1 MAPDIIDTKYHLVRA
16 IEEATTA
23 GSGLHTF
30 VQNTCALLLGYFS
43 LRRERDFTNKI
54 ADYVLLTNFPDLSSR
69 WCIAPGGQ
77 RTSRLQDTQDYYLR
91 LALLVT
97 GLLRWPGWYLF
108 GLPLF
113 ECVRYTI
120 ILYTICQLLIIGL
133 LLIIHGL
140 TCIGLDLAALTEWK
154 PSAPTESNSRKEKK
168 VVHFDSPA
176 IRKSKETE
184 MSRKHPSSV
193 SMGRF
198 LQSLPPGPLERAN
211 FYSPRKRK
219 QVDSEMEKNQQLSW
233 DNLFQSLPE
242 AARSKIGP
250 FSPRTREQEEPKYH
264 ESKVQQLQRSFQQ
277 PASSDLFIIRELNVR
292 TQQTE
297 TMIYH
302 SITTHENLRETS
314 FEELRIEHYAR
325 IEGLSIASLPSL
337 DTYIKAIPLPIT
349 ESQTETVEE
358 EDEEPTRSTLANTPP
373 PIAEPQ
379 VEAEDSSISDL
390 LKSSMRQIALPSW
403 LSSRMSRDAK
413 TTSVATSPA
422 VTDWE
427 SPATTLV
434 PSSTPPGLP
443 PISAQQF
450 WGRSFT

>member
-1 MAPDIIDTKYHLVRA
+1 
-16 IEEATTA
+16 
-23 GSGLHTF
+23 
-30 VQNTCALLLGYFS
+30 
-43 LRRERDFTNKI
+43 
-54 ADYVLLTNFPDLSSR
+54 
-69 WCIAPGGQ
+69 
-77 RTSRLQDTQDYYLR
+77 
-91 LALLVT
+91 
-97 GLLRWPGWYLF
+97 
-108 GLPLF
+108 
-113 ECVRYTI
+113 
-120 ILYTICQLLIIGL
+120 
-133 LLIIHGL
+133 
-140 TCIGLDLAALTEWK
+140 
-154 PSAPTESNSRKEKK
+154 
-168 VVHFDSPA
+168 
-176 IRKSKETE
+176 

-277 PASSDLFIIRELNVR
+277 PASSDLFIIRELNAR
-292 TQQTE
+292 TQQTQ

-302 SITTHENLRETS
+302 SITTHENLRKTS
-314 FEELRIEHYAR
+314 FEELRIEHYITSKGFVVHAPPPR
-325 IEGLSIASLPSL
+325 PHPP
-337 DTYIKAIPLPIT
+337 PLVDAGTMEPPPTT
-349 ESQTETVEE
+349 ELHTEE
-358 EDEEPTRSTLANTPP
+358 EEHEDEFSLQSTLANTPAT
-373 PIAEPQ
+373 IVKSQ

-413 TTSVATSPA
+413 ATSASTSPT

-427 SPATTLV
+427 SPSTTLV

-443 PISAQQF
+443 PVSAQQF